1 MFAVIKKELKSY
13 LLSPIGYIFIGLF
26 LLMFSIL
33 FYNSIF
39 KAGVAYF
46 QYAFYDA
53 STIMTFLIPVLTMRM
68 FSEERKN
75 GTEQLLLTSPRS
87 ITSIVLGKFFAAGII
102 MIITEAL
109 TLIYFAILKY
119 FGNPSLLVALNT
131 LLGFLLLSLAYI
143 SFGMFAS
150 SLPENQIV
158 AAIITIAFFLFVS
171 FFQSSVGILSMFSL
185 VSMFQKFPLGIIALK
200 EVVGYLSFTVLFIL
214 LAVIFTLAIPVF
226 AGEAGFDV
234 TFKVGVGAE
243 NSTVEL
249 FIFDEILPFCL

>member
-39 KAGVAYF
+39 SSGMAYF

-75 GTEQLLLTSPRS
+75 GTEQLLLTSPRGLS
-87 ITSIVLGKFFAAGII
+87 SIVLGKFIAA
-102 MIITEAL
+102 MIIVLVTIL
-109 TLIYFAILKY
+109 GTFIHFLILQH
-119 FGNPSLLVALNT
+119 FGSPDIRVALCT
-131 LLGFLLLSLAYI
+131 MLGFFLLCSAYV

-150 SLPENQIV
+150 SITENQIV
-158 AAIITIAFFLFVS
+158 ASVLTIGVFILMWFLPGVS
-171 FFQSSVGILSMFSL
+171 DVFYNVSLMYMFEH
-185 VSMFQKFPLGIIALK
+185 FPEGVIALN
-200 EVVGYLSFTVLFIL
+200 EVVRFISFSILFIL
-214 LAVIFTLAIPVF
+214 LTII
-226 AGEAGFDV
+226 
-234 TFKVGVGAE
+234 
-243 NSTVEL
+243 
-249 FIFDEILPFCL
+249 ILQRRKSVK